1 MEDLICIDSSVLINH
16 FREKIKTNTFFFN
29 LSFKYSGFA
38 IQPFVHFEIYVG
50 ALPNQKLFWDNIFS
64 DFIMLPYSTSINDI
78 AISVQKSLKGKGK
91 NIEFKDLMIAAT
103 ALKYKYA
110 LATIN
115 EKHFE
120 HIDGLKLI
128 TPYNL

>member
-1 MEDLICIDSSVLINH
+1 MEDLICMDSSVLINH

-29 LSFKYSGFA
+29 LSFKYPGFA

-50 ALPNQKLFWDNIFS
+50 ALPNQKLFWD
-64 DFIMLPYSTSINDI
+64 
-78 AISVQKSLKGKGK
+78 
-91 NIEFKDLMIAAT
+91 T

-115 EKHFE
+115 ERHFE